1 MGIEMEDPPDQMSL
15 TALEDR
21 CQREILNFR
30 NGKPYDDRYCLE
42 IFDRAT
48 VKGDEQAWALLVR
61 SFRRMVVGWLRS
73 HPRRDQALRYE
84 PEEDYYVDYTFT
96 RFWQSTRNQALKF
109 DTLAAAL
116 KYLKLTLHAAITD
129 TLRLHA
135 RPVVPLPE
143 PGSGFPE
150 EPAAEEEDSGRD
162 LWEVIDSLLPGHR
175 EKRVA
180 YLMLHCGLKP
190 REVMERCPGVFDD
203 VKDIYRAYRN
213 VLERLKRNRDQIRWR
228 LSDLED

>member
-15 TALEDR
+15 VALEDR

-30 NGKPYDDRYCLE
+30 NGKPFDDRYCLE

-48 VKGDEQAWALLVR
+48 VKGDEEAWALLVR
-61 SFRRMVVGWLRS
+61 SFRRMVLAWLRS
-73 HPRRDQALRYE
+73 HPRRENALRYE

-96 RFWQSTRNQALKF
+96 RFWQSTHSQALKF
-109 DTLAAAL
+109 DLLAAAL

-129 TLRLHA
+129 TLRSHA

-150 EPAAEEEDSGRD
+150 EPAAAEEDDGRD
-162 LWEVIDSLLPGHR
+162 VWEVIDSLLPTQR

-180 YLMLHCGLKP
+180 YLMYHCGLKP
-190 REVMERCPGVFDD
+190 REVMERCPGLFSD
-203 VKDIYRAYRN
+203 VHDIYHTQRN
-213 VLERLKRNRDQIRWR
+213 VLDRLKRNKDQIRWR
-228 LSDLED
+228 LSDREE